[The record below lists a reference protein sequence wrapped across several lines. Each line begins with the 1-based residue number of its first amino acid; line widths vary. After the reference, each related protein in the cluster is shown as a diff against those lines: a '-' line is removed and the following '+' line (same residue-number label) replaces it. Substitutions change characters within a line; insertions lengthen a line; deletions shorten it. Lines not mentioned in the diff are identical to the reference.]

1 MSEVELPL
9 VSICTLAY
17 NHEPYIRQCL
27 EGFMIQKCNF
37 KFEVLIHDDASTDGT
52 AGIIREYE
60 EKYPEIIKPIYQK
73 ENQYSQGIFIG
84 VNFQYPRVLGKY
96 IALCEGDDYW
106 TDPLKLQKQVD
117 FLEAN
122 SEYGMCYTQC
132 KRFNQELNKF
142 EKNNWGGPFESFSE
156 FWKQNCVPTLTV
168 VYRKDL
174 CMKYVEDV
182 LASNHN
188 WKMGDYPMWLWFA
201 YESKIKFFKEVTG
214 VYRVLRNSAT
224 HNVSLEKNLEFMM
237 SLWDIKEYFN
247 KKFSL
252 NKNKQFFERNR
263 WFMYLRTYSL
273 YANFK
278 SFIQVWLSGVFKN
291 PSYLLYRNSYKYF
304 LFFFLPELKYKK
316 GERSN

>member
-188 WKMGDYPMWLWFA
+188 WKMGDYPMWLWFSHK
-201 YESKIKFFKEVTG
+201 SKIKFINEVTG
-214 VYRVLRNSAT
+214 IYRVLEHSAT
-224 HNVSLEKNLEFMM
+224 HNESLEKNLEFMM

-247 KKFSL
+247 EKFSL

>member
-132 KRFNQELNKF
+132 KRFNEELNKF

-188 WKMGDYPMWLWFA
+188 WKMGDYPMWLWFSHK
-201 YESKIKFFKEVTG
+201 SKIKFINEVTG
-214 VYRVLRNSAT
+214 IYRVLEDSAS
-224 HNVSLEKNLEFMM
+224 HSKSLEKNLAFVES
-237 SLWDIKEYFN
+237 SLEIKKYFN
-247 KKFSL
+247 DKFNYGKSAPY
-252 NKNKQFFERNR
+252 FERNS
-263 WFMYLRTYSL
+263 WFMRLRSYSL
-273 YANFK
+273 YNQYRSFASTWISGIFK
-278 SFIQVWLSGVFKN
+278 HPTYLGYKSSYQ
-291 PSYLLYRNSYKYF
+291 YLL
-304 LFFFLPELKYKK
+304 FFLLPRLRRK
-316 GERSN
+316 RI

>member
-316 GERSN
+316 GQRSN